1 MPVPHPESRQDASY
15 LVHEQPGTGSSSD
28 LTVDQ
33 PMPAPDAGSEAGDE
47 AGLEG
52 IIVLRPEREH
62 RNERL
67 DKFVATHLPELS
79 RAYIQRLID
88 EGFIRVDGVVRKRTF
103 KVTPGELIT
112 VELPPPVDEEIVPEP
127 IPLDIVYEDA
137 DIVVVNKP
145 AGMVVHPAPGHAHG
159 TLVNALL
166 YHAPDMVMAGTLRPG
181 IVHRL
186 DKDTSGLIVIAKTDR
201 ARLML
206 LEQWQQRSVEKIYL
220 ALVRGNVDPDEATID
235 VPIGRDPRDRQ
246 RMAALASGR
255 PAITH
260 IRVLQRYR
268 GATLLEAQPE
278 TGRTHQIRVHL
289 AFIGHPIVGDAIY
302 NPHTGPTGG
311 RQAIVPRQF
320 LHAAR
325 LSLTLPD
332 GRRITFESALPHDLG
347 EALRRLEPV

>member
-1 MPVPHPESRQDASY
+1 MPLPHSESRQDASR
-15 LVHEQPGTGSSSD
+15 LSHKQSRFGSPGD
-28 LTVDQ
+28 LAIGRPV
-33 PMPAPDAGSEAGDE
+33 PAADASREAEDE
-47 AGLEG
+47 VGLEG

-79 RAYIQRLID
+79 RVYIQRLID

-112 VELPPPVDEEIVPEP
+112 VELPPPADEEIVPEP
-127 IPLDIVYEDA
+127 IPLEIVYEDA

-206 LEQWQQRSVEKIYL
+206 LEQWQQRSVEKTYL

-260 IRVLQRYR
+260 IHVLQRYR

-289 AFIGHPIVGDAIY
+289 AFIGHPIVGDAVY

-311 RQAIVPRQF
+311 RQALVPRQF

-325 LSLTLPD
+325 LSFTLPD
-332 GRRITFESALPHDLG
+332 GHRITFESALPDDLG

>member
-1 MPVPHPESRQDASY
+1 MQMSQSHSK
-15 LVHEQPGTGSSSD
+15 SSSD
-28 LTVDQ
+28 Q
-33 PMPAPDAGSEAGDE
+33 RESSY
-47 AGLEG
+47 GLENNAREQTLPAAERSEEG
-52 IIVLRPEREH
+52 LDDASLEGVIVLRPAPEH

-88 EGFIRVDGVVRKRTF
+88 EGFIRVDGMVRKRTF
-103 KVTPGELIT
+103 KVTPGELVT
-112 VELPPPVDEEIVPEP
+112 VELPPPADEEILPEP

-137 DIVVVNKP
+137 DIIVVNKP

-166 YHAPDMVMAGTLRPG
+166 YHAPDMVMTGTHRPG

-186 DKDTSGLIVIAKTDR
+186 DKDTSGLIVVAKTDR

-206 LEQWQQRSVEKIYL
+206 LEQWQQRLVGKTYL
-220 ALVRGNVDPDEATID
+220 ALVRGTVEPDEATID

-246 RMAALASGR
+246 RIAALPSGR
-255 PAITH
+255 QAITH
-260 IRVLQRYR
+260 IRVRQRYQ
-268 GATLLEAQPE
+268 GATLLEAEPE

-289 AFIGHPIVGDAIY
+289 AFIGHPIVGDPVY

-311 RQAIVPRQF
+311 RHALVPRQF

-325 LSLTLPD
+325 LSLILPD
-332 GRRITFESALPHDLG
+332 GRRMTFESELPHELKA
-347 EALRRLEPV
+347 ALRQLEPA